1 MQLTFHVSKSPRQVF
16 SYLADMNRFA
26 EVHPVIERI
35 KVLSDNKYLVFER
48 MNFGPIPFKTKY
60 PLTVQSDEQKMWIH
74 YHAVISGIAHLFL
87 DITLTG
93 DDTRCEVKETIHTR
107 SPVPVAFIVNP
118 IFRKQHA
125 ILFENIDH
133 AS

>member
-1 MQLTFHVSKSPRQVF
+1 
-16 SYLADMNRFA
+16 MNRFA

-60 PLTVQSDEQKMWIH
+60 PLTVKSDEQKMWIH